1 MNTMSNGSFLNPV
14 PIQNVTVQEVLKN
27 CELYAYRVT
36 PEEGYALHNK
46 TLDVEI
52 IDPDTYEGTGEFVP
66 GFLNEMCTVK
76 SDYDFN
82 NTKKGTYTY
91 TDENGE
97 EKTIE
102 VLKVGHQELYTIP
115 KELIL
120 KEQPI
125 GGRL

>member
-1 MNTMSNGSFLNPV
+1 MNTMSNGNFLNPS
-14 PIQNVTVQEVLKN
+14 PIQNTTVQEVLKN
-27 CELYAYRVT
+27 DVLYAYRVT
-36 PEEGYALHNK
+36 LETGFALHNK

-52 IDPDTYEGTGEFVP
+52 IDPDTCEGTGEFTP

-82 NTKKGTYTY
+82 NTEKGTYTY

-115 KELIL
+115 KELVP
-120 KEQPI
+120 KEQ
-125 GGRL
+125 LV

>member
-1 MNTMSNGSFLNPV
+1 MKKISNGEFLSPS
-14 PIQNVTVQEVLKN
+14 PIKNTTVQEILKDGVL
-27 CELYAYRVT
+27 YTYRVA
-36 PEEGYALHNK
+36 PNEGYILHYK
-46 TLDVEI
+46 TLDQEA
-52 IDPDTYEGTGEFVP
+52 IDNITTEPTGDITP

-82 NTKKGTYTY
+82 NTEKGTYTY

-115 KELIL
+115 KELVP
-120 KEQPI
+120 KEQ
-125 GGRL
+125 LV